1 MLLDTD
7 IEVLLTFAEVAAAF
21 AGFAAIAGIFSER
34 SKEIA
39 QQDAERLRAVILNS
53 ILVLI
58 AAFSPLLISRFGV
71 EESRVWWLASVIAL
85 PCNWIVAILLTYRG
99 VKTKLWRADKIYS
112 RVSFALEVPVELT
125 LIFNV
130 LGLFA
135 AVAQAMYMTF
145 IFLVLLQ
152 SATAFATLLHSL
164 FAHHG
169 D

>member
-7 IEVLLTFAEVAAAF
+7 IEILLTFAEVAAAF
-21 AGFAAIAGIFSER
+21 AGFSAIAGIFSGR
-34 SKEIA
+34 SRDIA

-58 AAFSPLLISRFGV
+58 AAFAPLLISRYGV

-85 PCNWIVAILLTYRG
+85 PCNWLVAILLTYLG
-99 VKTKLWRADKIYS
+99 GQTKLWRADKFYAS
-112 RVSFALEVPVELT
+112 VSFTLEIPVELT

-130 LGLFA
+130 LGWFV
-135 AVAQAMYMTF
+135 AVASALYMTF

-152 SATAFATLLHSL
+152 SAVAFATLLHSL
-164 FAHHG
+164 FSHHG
-169 D
+169 E